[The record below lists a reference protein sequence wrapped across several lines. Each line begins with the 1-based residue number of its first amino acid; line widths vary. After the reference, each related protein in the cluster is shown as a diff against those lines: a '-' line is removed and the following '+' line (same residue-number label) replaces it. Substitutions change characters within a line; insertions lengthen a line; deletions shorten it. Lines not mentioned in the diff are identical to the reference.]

1 VGAGKEGPFVNV
13 EVQAI
18 LFPYDGAQT
27 SSVVKKF
34 ESSLESAGIRC
45 VVGNMAI
52 SCYGEMEAVLAAIG
66 SAYKS
71 IAETDRLSISLVIAN
86 DMPQIGRKA

>member
-1 VGAGKEGPFVNV
+1 VNV

-18 LFPYDGAQT
+18 LFPYDGSRTA
-27 SSVVKKF
+27 SVIREF
-34 ESSLESAGIRC
+34 ENALEAAGIRC

-52 SCYGEMEAVLAAIG
+52 SCYGEMEAVLSSIS
-66 SAYKS
+66 SAYRA
-71 IAETDRLSISLVIAN
+71 IAETDRVSISLVIAN

>member
-1 VGAGKEGPFVNV
+1 MNV

-18 LFPYDGAQT
+18 LFPYDGSRTA
-27 SSVVKKF
+27 SVIREF
-34 ESSLESAGIRC
+34 ENALEAAGIRC

-52 SCYGEMEAVLAAIG
+52 SCYGEMEAVLSSIS
-66 SAYKS
+66 SAYRA
-71 IAETDRLSISLVIAN
+71 IAETDRVSISLVIAN